1 MTAKPS
7 ASKPSLLSVD
17 SITLSFGGLLAVDRV
32 SFAVEEGQIFSII
45 GPNGAGKT
53 TVFNCISGFY
63 APNTG
68 NISFNNHAIEGRP
81 SHKIAK
87 HGLVRTFQNI
97 RLFKDMTVLEN
108 LLVAQSN
115 SANKNLIS
123 GIIKLPSFKKAEAE
137 ALEKATYWLEQL
149 GLIEFANREANSLA
163 YGQQRS
169 LEIARCMVTQPK
181 MLLLDE
187 PAAGLNPKET
197 EELDELIVDL
207 RDKYGITV
215 LLIEHDMKL
224 VMNISD
230 QILVLDQG
238 RVIANG
244 LPCEVQND
252 PAVIGAYLGED
263 EVC

>member
-1 MTAKPS
+1 MQ
-7 ASKPSLLSVD
+7 PSLLSID
-17 SITLSFGGLLAVDRV
+17 DITLSFGGLLAVDRV
-32 SFAVEEGQIFSII
+32 SFAVDQGQIFSII

-63 APNTG
+63 APKSG
-68 NISFNNHAIEGRP
+68 NISFNSYAIEGRP
-81 SHKIAK
+81 SHKIAR

-97 RLFKDMTVLEN
+97 RLFKEMTLLEN
-108 LLVAQSN
+108 LLVAQQKHMN
-115 SANKNLIS
+115 RNLIS
-123 GIIKLPSFKKAEAE
+123 GIFKLPSFKKSERE
-137 ALEKATYWLEQL
+137 ALDKAAYWLEQV
-149 GLIEFANREANSLA
+149 GLIEFANRESTSLA

-197 EELDELIVDL
+197 EDLDDLIVRL
-207 RDKYGITV
+207 RDEFNITV

-230 QILVLDQG
+230 RILVLDQG

-244 LPCEVQND
+244 LPSEIQTD
-252 PAVIGAYLGED
+252 PTVISAYLGE
-263 EVC
+263 E